1 MLLLMFEIA
10 KGRYALDVR
19 QVIEIVPLVNLK
31 KITTA
36 PAYVAG
42 LMNYRGLGT
51 PVIDLNQLVNGIPYE
66 NSLSTRI
73 IIIKYPVAGKGDMV
87 LALIANNVTETVR
100 TKLTEPPPAGVLL
113 DRTLYDREIIPETS
127 DMIQWFVIKKMLPE
141 KEIALLFE
149 AEK

>member
-1 MLLLMFEIA
+1 MLLLLFEIA
-10 KGRYALDVR
+10 KGRYALDVT
-19 QVIEIVPLVNLK
+19 QIIEIVPLVNLK
-31 KITTA
+31 KISTA

-42 LMNYRGLGT
+42 LMNYRGIGA

-113 DRTLYDREIIPETS
+113 DKTLYDREIIPETR
-127 DMIQWFVIKKMLPE
+127 DMIQWFFIKKILPE
-141 KEIALLFE
+141 KEIILLFE

>member
-113 DRTLYDREIIPETS
+113 DKTLYDREIIPETR
-127 DMIQWFVIKKMLPE
+127 DMIQWFVITKMLPE

>member
-1 MLLLMFEIA
+1 MLLLLFEIA
-10 KGRYALDVR
+10 KGRYALDVT

-73 IIIKYPVAGKGDMV
+73 IITSGRG
-87 LALIANNVTETVR
+87 
-100 TKLTEPPPAGVLL
+100 PAG
-113 DRTLYDREIIPETS
+113 
-127 DMIQWFVIKKMLPE
+127 
-141 KEIALLFE
+141 
-149 AEK
+149 

>member
-1 MLLLMFEIA
+1 MFEIA
-10 KGRYALDVR
+10 KGRYALDAR

-73 IIIKYPVAGKGDMV
+73 IIINYPVAGKGDMV

-100 TKLTEPPPAGVLL
+100 TKLTEPPPAGILL
-113 DRTLYDREIIPETS
+113 DKTLYDREIIPETS